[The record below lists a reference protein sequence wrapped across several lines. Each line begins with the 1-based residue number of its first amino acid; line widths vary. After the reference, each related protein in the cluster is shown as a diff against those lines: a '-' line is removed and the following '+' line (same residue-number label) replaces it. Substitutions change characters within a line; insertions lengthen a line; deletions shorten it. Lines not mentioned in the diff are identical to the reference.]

1 MLKNPNRPP
10 APSPESLGPEAAT
23 SSSYSLDS
31 DDRFKGKLNASDLD
45 AKALFDP
52 ARRKQLEEAQLAQDD
67 LEAYLNQRPDEYG
80 KDPNGN
86 LLPSEEDLYNQT
98 LNEARREREA
108 TSLTDLATAAGEAL
122 ARGDKTM
129 ADDLQDEILQRL
141 IDRAETYD
149 LSQEA
154 IDQRIRQLTKIM
166 DNAENVAK
174 EKATKAATQRTLSFP
189 ATPQAPESAPAT
201 QSEPTQTVP
210 TAPVKPVQGPEGAS
224 GSEGEGSGKKELMN
238 EAVGFMRD
246 AQAVISNPNID
257 PVSKAALMREARQLM
272 KSLNDALDSSATDP
286 LKAGGRP
293 APATSESGGGQGGPE
308 SAGEPSE
315 EEQRIKMLKDHRGRL
330 EARRRALQKE
340 YDDLKDKE
348 SEKGR
353 RLLHRI
359 GIVDGM
365 IDKLNKQLDIFGGGA
380 SGGPDNSDQSRQSG
394 AAGPEGSSGNDD
406 GESSGEDDG
415 GEGGESNN
423 ELHAGEYEM
432 LADWGETVNERA
444 LFEAHAR
451 RGTID
456 KKDKKDGENGA
467 KDEEAL
473 AYNKKNA
480 EAVRERWRDGAKRFV
495 DYYLNIFE
503 QSLDENMSQHD
514 RQVAIEQKRKELAR
528 EASMMTM
535 NATAELEETIAPK
548 RGSMRKPLNL
558 AAKAGLLGVV
568 LNKIPFVGHFV
579 SGVAG
584 GALGFFHDMHNV
596 KYRRLREAGQDKR
609 GVVTQARADAK
620 EDMVRLDQA
629 EQDQAL
635 EEADNVI
642 AERTQGIRRENIR
655 RRVGNVALGVASGIA
670 GGFLSNLFQGPAGA
684 EGPQGPTGVEGP
696 QGPAGPQGPVAPRGP
711 VGPPRAGV

>member
-1 MLKNPNRPP
+1 MPQNPNRLPTS
-10 APSPESLGPEAAT
+10 SPESLGPEAAT

-31 DDRFKGKLNASDLD
+31 DDRFKGRLNASDLD
-45 AKALFDP
+45 AEALFDP

-189 ATPQAPESAPAT
+189 ATPQAPESAPAA

-340 YDDLKDKE
+340 YDDLKDKK

-365 IDKLNKQLDIFGGGA
+365 IDKINKQLDIFGGGA
-380 SGGPDNSDQSRQSG
+380 SGGPDNSEQSRRSS
-394 AAGPEGSSGNDD
+394 AVKPEVSLND
-406 GESSGEDDG
+406 S
-415 GEGGESNN
+415 
-423 ELHAGEYEM
+423 
-432 LADWGETVNERA
+432 
-444 LFEAHAR
+444 
-451 RGTID
+451 
-456 KKDKKDGENGA
+456 
-467 KDEEAL
+467 
-473 AYNKKNA
+473 
-480 EAVRERWRDGAKRFV
+480 
-495 DYYLNIFE
+495 
-503 QSLDENMSQHD
+503 
-514 RQVAIEQKRKELAR
+514 AR
-528 EASMMTM
+528 ENRLT
-535 NATAELEETIAPK
+535 TVAE
-548 RGSMRKPLNL
+548 
-558 AAKAGLLGVV
+558 
-568 LNKIPFVGHFV
+568 
-579 SGVAG
+579 
-584 GALGFFHDMHNV
+584 V
-596 KYRRLREAGQDKR
+596 KKLREAYEQEYEKHKEFLNSYEE
-609 GVVTQARADAK
+609 DASK
-620 EDMVRLDQA
+620 YDLISWFSKVRDVIT
-629 EQDQAL
+629 AL
-635 EEADNVI
+635 EEAEEKLDKPSLSEQVRKFHLSKEKKLLDEFAWWQNNKPPRLTVDRDGE
-642 AERTQGIRRENIR
+642 AAKLDPGREGDDPKQKQQGSDLELKNGSEKKGAASIRKIFGWGAIR
-655 RRVGNVALGVASGIA
+655 YGINEPYNNE
-670 GGFLSNLFQGPAGA
+670 LSNK
-684 EGPQGPTGVEGP
+684 
-696 QGPAGPQGPVAPRGP
+696 
-711 VGPPRAGV
+711 

>member
-1 MLKNPNRPP
+1 MPQNPNRLPTS
-10 APSPESLGPEAAT
+10 SPESLGPEAAT
-23 SSSYSLDS
+23 SSLYTLDVDS
-31 DDRFKGKLNASDLD
+31 DPRFMGKLDAYNLD

-86 LLPSEEDLYNQT
+86 LLPPEEDLYDRT

-141 IDRAETYD
+141 IERAETYD

-174 EKATKAATQRTLSFP
+174 EKATKAASRRTLSFP
-189 ATPQAPESAPAT
+189 ATPQAPESAPAA

-210 TAPVKPVQGPEGAS
+210 TAPVRPVRGPEGAS

-246 AQAVISNPNID
+246 AQAAISNPNID
-257 PVSKAALMREARQLM
+257 PVSKAALMREVRQLM
-272 KSLNDALDSSATDP
+272 KGLNDALDSSATDP
-286 LKAGGRP
+286 LKAGERP

-340 YDDLKDKE
+340 YDDLKDKK

-365 IDKLNKQLDIFGGGA
+365 IDKINKQLDIFGGGA
-380 SGGPDNSDQSRQSG
+380 SGGPDNSEQSRRSS
-394 AAGPEGSSGNDD
+394 AVKPEVSLND
-406 GESSGEDDG
+406 S
-415 GEGGESNN
+415 
-423 ELHAGEYEM
+423 
-432 LADWGETVNERA
+432 
-444 LFEAHAR
+444 
-451 RGTID
+451 
-456 KKDKKDGENGA
+456 
-467 KDEEAL
+467 
-473 AYNKKNA
+473 
-480 EAVRERWRDGAKRFV
+480 
-495 DYYLNIFE
+495 
-503 QSLDENMSQHD
+503 
-514 RQVAIEQKRKELAR
+514 AR
-528 EASMMTM
+528 ENRLT
-535 NATAELEETIAPK
+535 TVAE
-548 RGSMRKPLNL
+548 
-558 AAKAGLLGVV
+558 
-568 LNKIPFVGHFV
+568 
-579 SGVAG
+579 
-584 GALGFFHDMHNV
+584 V
-596 KYRRLREAGQDKR
+596 KKLREAYEQEYEKHKEFLNSYEE
-609 GVVTQARADAK
+609 DASK
-620 EDMVRLDQA
+620 YDLISWFSKVRDIIT
-629 EQDQAL
+629 AL
-635 EEADNVI
+635 EEAEEKLDKPSLSEQVRKFHLSKEKKLLDEFAWWQNNKPPRLTVDRDGE
-642 AERTQGIRRENIR
+642 AAKLDPGREGDDPKQKQQGSDLELKN
-655 RRVGNVALGVASGIA
+655 GSEKKGVASIRKIFGWGAIRYGINEPYNNE
-670 GGFLSNLFQGPAGA
+670 LSNK
-684 EGPQGPTGVEGP
+684 
-696 QGPAGPQGPVAPRGP
+696 
-711 VGPPRAGV
+711 

>member
-1 MLKNPNRPP
+1 M
-10 APSPESLGPEAAT
+10 
-23 SSSYSLDS
+23 
-31 DDRFKGKLNASDLD
+31 GKLDAYNLD

-86 LLPSEEDLYNQT
+86 LLPPEEDLYDRT

-141 IDRAETYD
+141 IERAETYD

-174 EKATKAATQRTLSFP
+174 EKATKAASRRTLSFP
-189 ATPQAPESAPAT
+189 ATPQAPESAPAA

-210 TAPVKPVQGPEGAS
+210 TAPVRPVRGPEGAS

-257 PVSKAALMREARQLM
+257 PVSKAALMREVRQLM
-272 KSLNDALDSSATDP
+272 KGLNDALDSSATDP
-286 LKAGGRP
+286 LKAGERP

-340 YDDLKDKE
+340 YDDLKDKK

-365 IDKLNKQLDIFGGGA
+365 IDKINKQLDIFGGGA
-380 SGGPDNSDQSRQSG
+380 SGGPDNSEQSRRSS
-394 AAGPEGSSGNDD
+394 AVKPEVSLND
-406 GESSGEDDG
+406 S
-415 GEGGESNN
+415 
-423 ELHAGEYEM
+423 
-432 LADWGETVNERA
+432 
-444 LFEAHAR
+444 
-451 RGTID
+451 
-456 KKDKKDGENGA
+456 
-467 KDEEAL
+467 
-473 AYNKKNA
+473 
-480 EAVRERWRDGAKRFV
+480 
-495 DYYLNIFE
+495 
-503 QSLDENMSQHD
+503 
-514 RQVAIEQKRKELAR
+514 AR
-528 EASMMTM
+528 ENRLT
-535 NATAELEETIAPK
+535 TVAE
-548 RGSMRKPLNL
+548 
-558 AAKAGLLGVV
+558 
-568 LNKIPFVGHFV
+568 
-579 SGVAG
+579 
-584 GALGFFHDMHNV
+584 V
-596 KYRRLREAGQDKR
+596 KKLREAYEQEYEKHKEFLNSYEE
-609 GVVTQARADAK
+609 DASK
-620 EDMVRLDQA
+620 YDLISWFSKVRDIIT
-629 EQDQAL
+629 AL
-635 EEADNVI
+635 EEAEEKLDKPSLSEQVRKFHLSKEKKLLDEFAWWQNNKPPRLTVDRDGE
-642 AERTQGIRRENIR
+642 AAKLDPGREGDDPKQKQQGSDLELKN
-655 RRVGNVALGVASGIA
+655 GSEKKGVASIRKIFGWGAIRYGINEPYNNE
-670 GGFLSNLFQGPAGA
+670 LSNK
-684 EGPQGPTGVEGP
+684 
-696 QGPAGPQGPVAPRGP
+696 
-711 VGPPRAGV
+711 

>member
-1 MLKNPNRPP
+1 MLKNLNCLPTS
-10 APSPESLGPEAAT
+10 SPESLGPEAAV
-23 SSSYSLDS
+23 SSSYSLGL
-31 DDRFKGKLNASDLD
+31 DDRFKGRLNASDLD
-45 AKALFDP
+45 AEALFDP

-86 LLPSEEDLYNQT
+86 
-98 LNEARREREA
+98 EARREREA
-108 TSLTDLATAAGEAL
+108 TILTDLATAAGEAL

-141 IDRAETYD
+141 IERAETYD

-189 ATPQAPESAPAT
+189 ATPQAPESAPAA

-210 TAPVKPVQGPEGAS
+210 TAPVKPVRGPEGAS

-257 PVSKAALMREARQLM
+257 PVSKAALMREVRQLM
-272 KSLNDALDSSATDP
+272 KGLNDALDSSATDP

-340 YDDLKDKE
+340 YDDLKDKK

-365 IDKLNKQLDIFGGGA
+365 IDKINKQLDIFGGGA
-380 SGGPDNSDQSRQSG
+380 SGGPDNSEQSRRSS
-394 AAGPEGSSGNDD
+394 AVKPEVSLND
-406 GESSGEDDG
+406 S
-415 GEGGESNN
+415 
-423 ELHAGEYEM
+423 
-432 LADWGETVNERA
+432 
-444 LFEAHAR
+444 
-451 RGTID
+451 
-456 KKDKKDGENGA
+456 
-467 KDEEAL
+467 
-473 AYNKKNA
+473 
-480 EAVRERWRDGAKRFV
+480 
-495 DYYLNIFE
+495 
-503 QSLDENMSQHD
+503 
-514 RQVAIEQKRKELAR
+514 AR
-528 EASMMTM
+528 ENRLT
-535 NATAELEETIAPK
+535 TVAE
-548 RGSMRKPLNL
+548 
-558 AAKAGLLGVV
+558 
-568 LNKIPFVGHFV
+568 
-579 SGVAG
+579 
-584 GALGFFHDMHNV
+584 V
-596 KYRRLREAGQDKR
+596 KKLREAYEQEYEKHKEFLNSYEE
-609 GVVTQARADAK
+609 DASK
-620 EDMVRLDQA
+620 YDLISWFSKVRDVIT
-629 EQDQAL
+629 AL
-635 EEADNVI
+635 EEAEEKLDKPSLSEQVRKFHLSKEKKLLDEFAWWQNNKPPRLTVDRDGE
-642 AERTQGIRRENIR
+642 AAKLDPGREGDDPKQKQQGSDLELKNGSEKKGAASIRKIFGWGAIR
-655 RRVGNVALGVASGIA
+655 YGINEPYNNE
-670 GGFLSNLFQGPAGA
+670 LSNK
-684 EGPQGPTGVEGP
+684 
-696 QGPAGPQGPVAPRGP
+696 
-711 VGPPRAGV
+711 

>member
-1 MLKNPNRPP
+1 MPQNPNRLPTS
-10 APSPESLGPEAAT
+10 SPESLGPEAAT
-23 SSSYSLDS
+23 SSSYTLDLDS
-31 DDRFKGKLNASDLD
+31 DPRFKGKLDAHNLD

-86 LLPSEEDLYNQT
+86 LLPPEEDLYDRT

-108 TSLTDLATAAGEAL
+108 TSLTDLATAAGGAL

-141 IDRAETYD
+141 IERAETYD

-174 EKATKAATQRTLSFP
+174 EKATKAASRRTLSFP
-189 ATPQAPESAPAT
+189 ATPQAPESAPAA

-210 TAPVKPVQGPEGAS
+210 TAPVRPVRGPEGAS

-257 PVSKAALMREARQLM
+257 PVSKAALMREVRQLM
-272 KSLNDALDSSATDP
+272 KGLNDALDSSATDP

-340 YDDLKDKE
+340 YDDLKDKK

-365 IDKLNKQLDIFGGGA
+365 IDKINEQLDIFGGGA
-380 SGGPDNSDQSRQSG
+380 SGGPDNSEQSRRSS
-394 AAGPEGSSGNDD
+394 AVKPEVSLND
-406 GESSGEDDG
+406 S
-415 GEGGESNN
+415 
-423 ELHAGEYEM
+423 
-432 LADWGETVNERA
+432 
-444 LFEAHAR
+444 
-451 RGTID
+451 
-456 KKDKKDGENGA
+456 
-467 KDEEAL
+467 
-473 AYNKKNA
+473 
-480 EAVRERWRDGAKRFV
+480 
-495 DYYLNIFE
+495 
-503 QSLDENMSQHD
+503 
-514 RQVAIEQKRKELAR
+514 AR
-528 EASMMTM
+528 ENRLT
-535 NATAELEETIAPK
+535 TVAE
-548 RGSMRKPLNL
+548 
-558 AAKAGLLGVV
+558 
-568 LNKIPFVGHFV
+568 
-579 SGVAG
+579 
-584 GALGFFHDMHNV
+584 V
-596 KYRRLREAGQDKR
+596 KKLREAYEQEYEKHKEFLNSYEE
-609 GVVTQARADAK
+609 DASK
-620 EDMVRLDQA
+620 YDLISWFSKVRDVIT
-629 EQDQAL
+629 AL
-635 EEADNVI
+635 EEAEEKLDKPSLSEQVRKFHLSKEKKLLDEFAWWQNNKPPRLTVDRDGE
-642 AERTQGIRRENIR
+642 AAKLDPGREGDDPKQKQQGSDLELKNGSEKKRAASIRKIFGWGAIR
-655 RRVGNVALGVASGIA
+655 YGINEPYNNE
-670 GGFLSNLFQGPAGA
+670 LSNK
-684 EGPQGPTGVEGP
+684 
-696 QGPAGPQGPVAPRGP
+696 
-711 VGPPRAGV
+711 

>member
-1 MLKNPNRPP
+1 MPQNPNRLPTS
-10 APSPESLGPEAAT
+10 SPESLGPEAVT
-23 SSSYSLDS
+23 SSPYSLDS
-31 DDRFKGKLNASDLD
+31 DPRFTGKLDANDLD
-45 AKALFDP
+45 TKALFNADL
-52 ARRKQLEEAQLAQDD
+52 RKQEEAKRLAQMKEAQLAQLAQDD

-86 LLPSEEDLYNQT
+86 VLPPEEDLYDQT

-141 IDRAETYD
+141 ILIDRAETYD

-166 DNAENVAK
+166 DNAEKVAK

-210 TAPVKPVQGPEGAS
+210 TAPVKPVRGPEGAS

-257 PVSKAALMREARQLM
+257 PVSKAALMREVRQLM
-272 KSLNDALDSSATDP
+272 KGLNDALDSSATDP

-340 YDDLKDKE
+340 YNDLKDKK

-365 IDKLNKQLDIFGGGA
+365 IDRINKQLDIFGGGA
-380 SGGPDNSDQSRQSG
+380 SDGPDNSEQSRRSSV
-394 AAGPEGSSGNDD
+394 AGPEGFSGDD
-406 GESSGEDDG
+406 TR
-415 GEGGESNN
+415 EGR
-423 ELHAGEYEM
+423 LT
-432 LADWGETVNERA
+432 TVAEV
-444 LFEAHAR
+444 
-451 RGTID
+451 
-456 KKDKKDGENGA
+456 KK
-467 KDEEAL
+467 
-473 AYNKKNA
+473 
-480 EAVRERWRDGAKRFV
+480 
-495 DYYLNIFE
+495 
-503 QSLDENMSQHD
+503 
-514 RQVAIEQKRKELAR
+514 
-528 EASMMTM
+528 
-535 NATAELEETIAPK
+535 
-548 RGSMRKPLNL
+548 
-558 AAKAGLLGVV
+558 
-568 LNKIPFVGHFV
+568 
-579 SGVAG
+579 
-584 GALGFFHDMHNV
+584 
-596 KYRRLREAGQDKR
+596 LREAYEQEYEKHKEFLNSYEE
-609 GVVTQARADAK
+609 DASK
-620 EDMVRLDQA
+620 YDLISWFSKVRDVIT
-629 EQDQAL
+629 AL
-635 EEADNVI
+635 EEAEEKLNKP
-642 AERTQGIRRENIR
+642 
-655 RRVGNVALGVASGIA
+655 S
-670 GGFLSNLFQGPAGA
+670 LSEQVRKFYLSKEKKLLDEFAWWQNNK
-684 EGPQGPTGVEGP
+684 
-696 QGPAGPQGPVAPRGP
+696 
-711 VGPPRAGV
+711 PPRLTVDRDGEAAKLDPGREGDDPKQKQQGSDLELKNGSEKKGAASIRKIFGWGAIRVLGINEPYNNELFNK

>member
-1 MLKNPNRPP
+1 MPQNPNRLPTS
-10 APSPESLGPEAAT
+10 SPESLGPEAVT
-23 SSSYSLDS
+23 SSSYTLDVDS
-31 DDRFKGKLNASDLD
+31 DPRFMGKLDAYNLD

-86 LLPSEEDLYNQT
+86 LLPPEEDLYDRT

-141 IDRAETYD
+141 IERAETYD

-174 EKATKAATQRTLSFP
+174 EKATKAASRRTLSFP
-189 ATPQAPESAPAT
+189 ATPQAPESAPAA

-210 TAPVKPVQGPEGAS
+210 TAPVRPVRGPEGAS

-246 AQAVISNPNID
+246 AQAAISNPNID
-257 PVSKAALMREARQLM
+257 PVSKAALMREVRQLM
-272 KSLNDALDSSATDP
+272 KGLNDALDSSATDP
-286 LKAGGRP
+286 LKAGERP

-340 YDDLKDKE
+340 YDDLKDKK

-365 IDKLNKQLDIFGGGA
+365 IDKINKQLDIFGGGA
-380 SGGPDNSDQSRQSG
+380 SGGPDNSEQSRRSS
-394 AAGPEGSSGNDD
+394 AVKPEVSLND
-406 GESSGEDDG
+406 S
-415 GEGGESNN
+415 
-423 ELHAGEYEM
+423 
-432 LADWGETVNERA
+432 
-444 LFEAHAR
+444 
-451 RGTID
+451 
-456 KKDKKDGENGA
+456 
-467 KDEEAL
+467 
-473 AYNKKNA
+473 
-480 EAVRERWRDGAKRFV
+480 
-495 DYYLNIFE
+495 
-503 QSLDENMSQHD
+503 
-514 RQVAIEQKRKELAR
+514 AR
-528 EASMMTM
+528 ENRLT
-535 NATAELEETIAPK
+535 TVAE
-548 RGSMRKPLNL
+548 
-558 AAKAGLLGVV
+558 
-568 LNKIPFVGHFV
+568 
-579 SGVAG
+579 
-584 GALGFFHDMHNV
+584 V
-596 KYRRLREAGQDKR
+596 KKLREAYEQEYEKHKEFLNSYEE
-609 GVVTQARADAK
+609 DASK
-620 EDMVRLDQA
+620 YDLISWFSKVRDIIT
-629 EQDQAL
+629 AL
-635 EEADNVI
+635 EEAEEKLDKPSLSEQVRKFHLSKEKKLLDEFAWWQNNKPPRLTVDRDGE
-642 AERTQGIRRENIR
+642 AAKLDPGREGDDPKQKQQGSDLELKN
-655 RRVGNVALGVASGIA
+655 GSEKKGVASIRKIFGWGAIRYGINEPYNNE
-670 GGFLSNLFQGPAGA
+670 LSNK
-684 EGPQGPTGVEGP
+684 
-696 QGPAGPQGPVAPRGP
+696 
-711 VGPPRAGV
+711 

>member
-1 MLKNPNRPP
+1 MPQNPNRLPTS
-10 APSPESLGPEAAT
+10 SPESLGPEAAT
-23 SSSYSLDS
+23 SSSYTLDLDS
-31 DDRFKGKLNASDLD
+31 DPRFMGKLDAYNLD

-86 LLPSEEDLYNQT
+86 LLPPEEDLYDRT

-141 IDRAETYD
+141 IERAETYD

-166 DNAENVAK
+166 DNAENIAK
-174 EKATKAATQRTLSFP
+174 EKATKAASRRTLSFP
-189 ATPQAPESAPAT
+189 ATPQAPESAPAA

-210 TAPVKPVQGPEGAS
+210 TAPVRPVRGPEGAS

-257 PVSKAALMREARQLM
+257 PVSKAALMREVRQLM
-272 KSLNDALDSSATDP
+272 KGLNDALDSSATDP

-340 YDDLKDKE
+340 YDDLKDKK

-365 IDKLNKQLDIFGGGA
+365 IDKINKQLDIFGGGA
-380 SGGPDNSDQSRQSG
+380 SGGPDNSEQSRRSS
-394 AAGPEGSSGNDD
+394 AVKPEVSLND
-406 GESSGEDDG
+406 S
-415 GEGGESNN
+415 
-423 ELHAGEYEM
+423 
-432 LADWGETVNERA
+432 
-444 LFEAHAR
+444 
-451 RGTID
+451 
-456 KKDKKDGENGA
+456 
-467 KDEEAL
+467 
-473 AYNKKNA
+473 
-480 EAVRERWRDGAKRFV
+480 
-495 DYYLNIFE
+495 
-503 QSLDENMSQHD
+503 
-514 RQVAIEQKRKELAR
+514 AR
-528 EASMMTM
+528 ENRLT
-535 NATAELEETIAPK
+535 TVAE
-548 RGSMRKPLNL
+548 
-558 AAKAGLLGVV
+558 
-568 LNKIPFVGHFV
+568 
-579 SGVAG
+579 
-584 GALGFFHDMHNV
+584 V
-596 KYRRLREAGQDKR
+596 KKLREAYEQEYEKHKEFLNSYEE
-609 GVVTQARADAK
+609 DASK
-620 EDMVRLDQA
+620 YDLISWFSKVRDVIT
-629 EQDQAL
+629 AL
-635 EEADNVI
+635 EEAEEKLDKPSLSEQVRKFHLSKEKKLLDEFAWWQNNKPPRLTVDRDGE
-642 AERTQGIRRENIR
+642 AAKLDPGREGDDPKQKQQGSDLELKNGSEKKGAASIRKIFGWGAIR
-655 RRVGNVALGVASGIA
+655 YGINEPYNNE
-670 GGFLSNLFQGPAGA
+670 LSNK
-684 EGPQGPTGVEGP
+684 
-696 QGPAGPQGPVAPRGP
+696 
-711 VGPPRAGV
+711 

>member
-1 MLKNPNRPP
+1 MPQNPNRLPTS
-10 APSPESLGPEAAT
+10 SPESLGPEAAT

-31 DDRFKGKLNASDLD
+31 DDRFKGRLNASDLD
-45 AKALFDP
+45 AEALFDP

-86 LLPSEEDLYNQT
+86 ILPSEEDLYNRT
-98 LNEARREREA
+98 LNEARHEREA

-141 IDRAETYD
+141 IERAETYD

-174 EKATKAATQRTLSFP
+174 EKATKASTQRTLSFP
-189 ATPQAPESAPAT
+189 ATPQASESAPAA

-210 TAPVKPVQGPEGAS
+210 TAPVKPVQGPEGVS

-257 PVSKAALMREARQLM
+257 PVSKAALMREVRQLM
-272 KSLNDALDSSATDP
+272 KGLNDALDSSATDP
-286 LKAGGRP
+286 LKAGERP

-340 YDDLKDKE
+340 YDDLKDKK

-365 IDKLNKQLDIFGGGA
+365 IDKINKQLDIFGGGA
-380 SGGPDNSDQSRQSG
+380 SGGPDNSEQSRRSSV
-394 AAGPEGSSGNDD
+394 AGPEGFSGDDTREGRLTTVAEVKKLREAYEQEYKKHEAFLKSYKEDTSKYELIWWFSGVRDVITALEETEDRLNNSSLSKQVREFYLASEKRLLGQFAWWQDHKPELLTVDKNS
-406 GESSGEDDG
+406 EVVEDP
-415 GEGGESNN
+415 EQESNN
-423 ELHAGEYEM
+423 P
-432 LADWGETVNERA
+432 
-444 LFEAHAR
+444 
-451 RGTID
+451 
-456 KKDKKDGENGA
+456 
-467 KDEEAL
+467 
-473 AYNKKNA
+473 
-480 EAVRERWRDGAKRFV
+480 
-495 DYYLNIFE
+495 
-503 QSLDENMSQHD
+503 
-514 RQVAIEQKRKELAR
+514 EQKKQGSDLELKNGSEKKGAASIRK
-528 EASMMTM
+528 
-535 NATAELEETIAPK
+535 IF
-548 RGSMRKPLNL
+548 GW
-558 AAKAGLLGVV
+558 
-568 LNKIPFVGHFV
+568 
-579 SGVAG
+579 
-584 GALGFFHDMHNV
+584 GAIR
-596 KYRRLREAGQDKR
+596 Y
-609 GVVTQARADAK
+609 
-620 EDMVRLDQA
+620 
-629 EQDQAL
+629 
-635 EEADNVI
+635 
-642 AERTQGIRRENIR
+642 GINEPYN
-655 RRVGNVALGVASGIA
+655 NE
-670 GGFLSNLFQGPAGA
+670 LSNK
-684 EGPQGPTGVEGP
+684 
-696 QGPAGPQGPVAPRGP
+696 
-711 VGPPRAGV
+711 

>member
-1 MLKNPNRPP
+1 MPQNPNRLPIS
-10 APSPESLGPEAAT
+10 SPESLGPEAAT
-23 SSSYSLDS
+23 PSSYTLDLDS
-31 DDRFKGKLNASDLD
+31 DPRFKGKLDAHDLD
-45 AKALFDP
+45 AETAFEPAL
-52 ARRKQLEEAQLAQDD
+52 RKQEEAKRLAQMEEAQLAQLTRDD
-67 LEAYLNQRPDEYG
+67 WEAYFNQRPDEYG

-86 LLPSEEDLYNQT
+86 LLPPEEDLYDQT
-98 LNEARREREA
+98 LNEARREHEA
-108 TSLTDLATAAGEAL
+108 TSLIDLATAAGEAL

-189 ATPQAPESAPAT
+189 AMPQAPESAPAA

-272 KSLNDALDSSATDP
+272 KSLNDVLDSSATDP

-308 SAGEPSE
+308 GSGGPSE

-365 IDKLNKQLDIFGGGA
+365 LDKLNKQLDIFGGGA
-380 SGGPDNSDQSRQSG
+380 SGGPDNSDQSRRSS
-394 AAGPEGSSGNDD
+394 AAGPEGSLGDD
-406 GESSGEDDG
+406 TR
-415 GEGGESNN
+415 EGR
-423 ELHAGEYEM
+423 LT
-432 LADWGETVNERA
+432 TVAEV
-444 LFEAHAR
+444 
-451 RGTID
+451 
-456 KKDKKDGENGA
+456 KK
-467 KDEEAL
+467 
-473 AYNKKNA
+473 
-480 EAVRERWRDGAKRFV
+480 
-495 DYYLNIFE
+495 
-503 QSLDENMSQHD
+503 
-514 RQVAIEQKRKELAR
+514 
-528 EASMMTM
+528 
-535 NATAELEETIAPK
+535 
-548 RGSMRKPLNL
+548 
-558 AAKAGLLGVV
+558 
-568 LNKIPFVGHFV
+568 
-579 SGVAG
+579 
-584 GALGFFHDMHNV
+584 
-596 KYRRLREAGQDKR
+596 LREAYEQEYEKHKEFLNSYEEDVSKYDLISWFSKVRDVITALKEVEEELDKPSLSKQVREFYLSKEKKLLDEFAWWQDNKPARLTVDRDSEAAKLDPEREGNNPEQKQQGSDLELKNGSEKR
-609 GVVTQARADAK
+609 
-620 EDMVRLDQA
+620 
-629 EQDQAL
+629 EQP
-635 EEADNVI
+635 I
-642 AERTQGIRRENIR
+642 
-655 RRVGNVALGVASGIA
+655 
-670 GGFLSNLFQGPAGA
+670 
-684 EGPQGPTGVEGP
+684 
-696 QGPAGPQGPVAPRGP
+696 
-711 VGPPRAGV
+711 

>member
-1 MLKNPNRPP
+1 MPQNPNRLPTS
-10 APSPESLGPEAAT
+10 SPESLGPEAAT

-31 DDRFKGKLNASDLD
+31 DDRFKGRLNASDLD
-45 AKALFDP
+45 AEALFDP

-86 LLPSEEDLYNQT
+86 LLPPEEDLYDRT

-141 IDRAETYD
+141 IERAETYD

-189 ATPQAPESAPAT
+189 ATPQAPESAPAA

-210 TAPVKPVQGPEGAS
+210 TAPVRPVRGPEGAS

-257 PVSKAALMREARQLM
+257 PVSKAALMREVRQLM
-272 KSLNDALDSSATDP
+272 KGLNDALDSSATDP
-286 LKAGGRP
+286 LKAGERP

-340 YDDLKDKE
+340 YDDLKDKK

-365 IDKLNKQLDIFGGGA
+365 IDKINKQLDIFGGGA
-380 SGGPDNSDQSRQSG
+380 SGGPDNSEQSRRSS
-394 AAGPEGSSGNDD
+394 AVKPEVSLND
-406 GESSGEDDG
+406 S
-415 GEGGESNN
+415 
-423 ELHAGEYEM
+423 
-432 LADWGETVNERA
+432 
-444 LFEAHAR
+444 
-451 RGTID
+451 
-456 KKDKKDGENGA
+456 
-467 KDEEAL
+467 
-473 AYNKKNA
+473 
-480 EAVRERWRDGAKRFV
+480 
-495 DYYLNIFE
+495 
-503 QSLDENMSQHD
+503 
-514 RQVAIEQKRKELAR
+514 AR
-528 EASMMTM
+528 ENRLT
-535 NATAELEETIAPK
+535 TVAE
-548 RGSMRKPLNL
+548 
-558 AAKAGLLGVV
+558 
-568 LNKIPFVGHFV
+568 
-579 SGVAG
+579 
-584 GALGFFHDMHNV
+584 V
-596 KYRRLREAGQDKR
+596 KKLREAYEQEYEKHKEFLNSYEE
-609 GVVTQARADAK
+609 DASK
-620 EDMVRLDQA
+620 YDLISWFSKVRDIIT
-629 EQDQAL
+629 AL
-635 EEADNVI
+635 EEAEEKLDKPSLSEQVRKFHLSKEKKLLDEFAWWQNNKPPRLTVDRDGE
-642 AERTQGIRRENIR
+642 AAKLDPGREGDDPKQKQQGSDLELKN
-655 RRVGNVALGVASGIA
+655 GSEKKGVASIRKIFGWGAIRYGINEPYNNE
-670 GGFLSNLFQGPAGA
+670 LSNK
-684 EGPQGPTGVEGP
+684 
-696 QGPAGPQGPVAPRGP
+696 
-711 VGPPRAGV
+711 

>member
-1 MLKNPNRPP
+1 MPQNPNRLPTS
-10 APSPESLGPEAAT
+10 SPESLGPEAAT

-45 AKALFDP
+45 AEALFDP
-52 ARRKQLEEAQLAQDD
+52 ARRKQLEEAQLAQND

-141 IDRAETYD
+141 IERAETYD

-257 PVSKAALMREARQLM
+257 PVSKAALMREVRQLM
-272 KSLNDALDSSATDP
+272 KGLNDALDSSATDP
-286 LKAGGRP
+286 SKTGGRP

-365 IDKLNKQLDIFGGGA
+365 IDKLNKQLDIFGGG
-380 SGGPDNSDQSRQSG
+380 
-394 AAGPEGSSGNDD
+394 
-406 GESSGEDDG
+406 
-415 GEGGESNN
+415 EGGESNN
-423 ELHAGEYEM
+423 ELHVGEYEM

-456 KKDKKDGENGA
+456 KKDGENGA
-467 KDEEAL
+467 KDEETL

-528 EASMMTM
+528 EASMMTV

>member
-1 MLKNPNRPP
+1 MPQNPNRLPTS
-10 APSPESLGPEAAT
+10 SPESLGPEAVT
-23 SSSYSLDS
+23 SSPYSLDS
-31 DDRFKGKLNASDLD
+31 DPRFTGKLDANDLD
-45 AKALFDP
+45 TKALFNADL
-52 ARRKQLEEAQLAQDD
+52 RKQEEAKRLAQMKEAQLAQLAQDD

-86 LLPSEEDLYNQT
+86 VLPPEEDLYDQT

-141 IDRAETYD
+141 ILIDRAETYD

-166 DNAENVAK
+166 DNAEKVAK

-210 TAPVKPVQGPEGAS
+210 TAPVKPVRGPEGAS

-257 PVSKAALMREARQLM
+257 PVSKAALMREVRQLM
-272 KSLNDALDSSATDP
+272 KGLNDALDSSATDP

-340 YDDLKDKE
+340 YDDLKDKK

-365 IDKLNKQLDIFGGGA
+365 IDRINKQLDIFGGGA
-380 SGGPDNSDQSRQSG
+380 SDGPDNSEQSRRSSV
-394 AAGPEGSSGNDD
+394 AGPEGFSGDD
-406 GESSGEDDG
+406 TR
-415 GEGGESNN
+415 EGR
-423 ELHAGEYEM
+423 LT
-432 LADWGETVNERA
+432 TVAEV
-444 LFEAHAR
+444 
-451 RGTID
+451 
-456 KKDKKDGENGA
+456 KK
-467 KDEEAL
+467 
-473 AYNKKNA
+473 
-480 EAVRERWRDGAKRFV
+480 
-495 DYYLNIFE
+495 
-503 QSLDENMSQHD
+503 
-514 RQVAIEQKRKELAR
+514 
-528 EASMMTM
+528 
-535 NATAELEETIAPK
+535 
-548 RGSMRKPLNL
+548 
-558 AAKAGLLGVV
+558 
-568 LNKIPFVGHFV
+568 
-579 SGVAG
+579 
-584 GALGFFHDMHNV
+584 
-596 KYRRLREAGQDKR
+596 LREAYEQEYEKHKEFLNSYEE
-609 GVVTQARADAK
+609 DASK
-620 EDMVRLDQA
+620 YDLISWFSKVRDVIT
-629 EQDQAL
+629 AL
-635 EEADNVI
+635 EEAEEKLNKP
-642 AERTQGIRRENIR
+642 
-655 RRVGNVALGVASGIA
+655 S
-670 GGFLSNLFQGPAGA
+670 LSEQVRKFYLSKEKKLLDEFAWWQNNK
-684 EGPQGPTGVEGP
+684 
-696 QGPAGPQGPVAPRGP
+696 
-711 VGPPRAGV
+711 PPRLTVDRDGEAAKLDPGREGDDPKQKQQGSDLELKNGSEKKGAASTRKIFGWGAIRVLGINEPYNNELFNK

>member
-1 MLKNPNRPP
+1 MPQNPNRLPTS
-10 APSPESLGPEAAT
+10 SPESLGPEAAT
-23 SSSYSLDS
+23 SSSYTLDVDS
-31 DDRFKGKLNASDLD
+31 DPRFMGKLDAYNLD

-86 LLPSEEDLYNQT
+86 LLPPEEDLYDRT

-141 IDRAETYD
+141 IERAETYD

-174 EKATKAATQRTLSFP
+174 EKATKAASRRTLSFP
-189 ATPQAPESAPAT
+189 ATPQAPESTPAA

-210 TAPVKPVQGPEGAS
+210 TAPVRPVRGPEGAS

-257 PVSKAALMREARQLM
+257 PVSKAALMREVRQLM
-272 KSLNDALDSSATDP
+272 KGLNDALDSSATDP

-293 APATSESGGGQGGPE
+293 APATSESGDGQGGPE

-340 YDDLKDKE
+340 YDDLKDKK

-365 IDKLNKQLDIFGGGA
+365 IDKINKQLDIFGGGA
-380 SGGPDNSDQSRQSG
+380 SGGPDNSEQSRRSS
-394 AAGPEGSSGNDD
+394 AVKPEVSLND
-406 GESSGEDDG
+406 S
-415 GEGGESNN
+415 
-423 ELHAGEYEM
+423 
-432 LADWGETVNERA
+432 
-444 LFEAHAR
+444 
-451 RGTID
+451 
-456 KKDKKDGENGA
+456 
-467 KDEEAL
+467 
-473 AYNKKNA
+473 
-480 EAVRERWRDGAKRFV
+480 
-495 DYYLNIFE
+495 
-503 QSLDENMSQHD
+503 
-514 RQVAIEQKRKELAR
+514 AR
-528 EASMMTM
+528 ENRLT
-535 NATAELEETIAPK
+535 TVAE
-548 RGSMRKPLNL
+548 
-558 AAKAGLLGVV
+558 
-568 LNKIPFVGHFV
+568 
-579 SGVAG
+579 
-584 GALGFFHDMHNV
+584 V
-596 KYRRLREAGQDKR
+596 KKLREAYEQEYEKHKEFLNSYEE
-609 GVVTQARADAK
+609 DASK
-620 EDMVRLDQA
+620 YDLISWFSKVRDIIT
-629 EQDQAL
+629 AL
-635 EEADNVI
+635 EEAEEKLDKPSLSEQVRKFHLSKEKKLLDEFAWWQNNKPPRLTVDRDGE
-642 AERTQGIRRENIR
+642 AAKLDPGREGDDPKQKQQGSDLELKN
-655 RRVGNVALGVASGIA
+655 GSEKKGVASIRKIFGWGAIRYGINEPYNNE
-670 GGFLSNLFQGPAGA
+670 LSNK
-684 EGPQGPTGVEGP
+684 
-696 QGPAGPQGPVAPRGP
+696 
-711 VGPPRAGV
+711 

>member
-1 MLKNPNRPP
+1 MPQNPNRLPTS
-10 APSPESLGPEAAT
+10 SPESLGPEAAT
-23 SSSYSLDS
+23 SSSYTLDVDS
-31 DDRFKGKLNASDLD
+31 DPRFMGKLDAYNLD

-86 LLPSEEDLYNQT
+86 LLPPEEDLYDRT

-141 IDRAETYD
+141 IERAETYD

-174 EKATKAATQRTLSFP
+174 EKATKAASRRTLSFP
-189 ATPQAPESAPAT
+189 ATPQAPESTPAA

-210 TAPVKPVQGPEGAS
+210 TAPVRPVRGPEGAS

-257 PVSKAALMREARQLM
+257 PVSKAALMREVRQLM
-272 KSLNDALDSSATDP
+272 KGLNDALDSSATDP

-340 YDDLKDKE
+340 YDDLKDKK

-365 IDKLNKQLDIFGGGA
+365 IDKINKQLDIFGGGA
-380 SGGPDNSDQSRQSG
+380 SGGPDNSEQSRRSS
-394 AAGPEGSSGNDD
+394 AVKPEVSLND
-406 GESSGEDDG
+406 S
-415 GEGGESNN
+415 
-423 ELHAGEYEM
+423 
-432 LADWGETVNERA
+432 
-444 LFEAHAR
+444 
-451 RGTID
+451 
-456 KKDKKDGENGA
+456 
-467 KDEEAL
+467 
-473 AYNKKNA
+473 
-480 EAVRERWRDGAKRFV
+480 
-495 DYYLNIFE
+495 
-503 QSLDENMSQHD
+503 
-514 RQVAIEQKRKELAR
+514 AR
-528 EASMMTM
+528 ENRLT
-535 NATAELEETIAPK
+535 TVAE
-548 RGSMRKPLNL
+548 
-558 AAKAGLLGVV
+558 
-568 LNKIPFVGHFV
+568 
-579 SGVAG
+579 
-584 GALGFFHDMHNV
+584 V
-596 KYRRLREAGQDKR
+596 KKLREAYEQEYEKHKEFLNSYEE
-609 GVVTQARADAK
+609 DASK
-620 EDMVRLDQA
+620 YDLISWFSKVRDIIT
-629 EQDQAL
+629 AL
-635 EEADNVI
+635 EEAEEKLDKPSLSEQVRKFHLSKEKKLLDEFAWWQNNKPPRLTVDRDGE
-642 AERTQGIRRENIR
+642 AAKLDPGREGDDPKQKQQGSDLELKN
-655 RRVGNVALGVASGIA
+655 GSEKKGVASIRKIFGWGAIRYGINEPYNNE
-670 GGFLSNLFQGPAGA
+670 LSNK
-684 EGPQGPTGVEGP
+684 
-696 QGPAGPQGPVAPRGP
+696 
-711 VGPPRAGV
+711 

>member
-1 MLKNPNRPP
+1 MLKNLNCLPTS
-10 APSPESLGPEAAT
+10 SPESLGPEAAV
-23 SSSYSLDS
+23 SSSYSLGL
-31 DDRFKGKLNASDLD
+31 DDRFKGRLNASDLD
-45 AKALFDP
+45 AEALFDP

-141 IDRAETYD
+141 IERAETYD

-189 ATPQAPESAPAT
+189 ATPQAPESAPAA

-210 TAPVKPVQGPEGAS
+210 TAPVKPVRGPEGAS

-257 PVSKAALMREARQLM
+257 PVSKAALMREVRQLM
-272 KSLNDALDSSATDP
+272 KGLNDALDSSATDP

-340 YDDLKDKE
+340 YDDLKDKK

-365 IDKLNKQLDIFGGGA
+365 IDKINKQLDIFGGGA
-380 SGGPDNSDQSRQSG
+380 SGGPDNSEQSRRSS
-394 AAGPEGSSGNDD
+394 AVKPEVSLND
-406 GESSGEDDG
+406 S
-415 GEGGESNN
+415 
-423 ELHAGEYEM
+423 
-432 LADWGETVNERA
+432 
-444 LFEAHAR
+444 
-451 RGTID
+451 
-456 KKDKKDGENGA
+456 
-467 KDEEAL
+467 
-473 AYNKKNA
+473 
-480 EAVRERWRDGAKRFV
+480 
-495 DYYLNIFE
+495 
-503 QSLDENMSQHD
+503 
-514 RQVAIEQKRKELAR
+514 AR
-528 EASMMTM
+528 ENRLT
-535 NATAELEETIAPK
+535 TVAE
-548 RGSMRKPLNL
+548 
-558 AAKAGLLGVV
+558 
-568 LNKIPFVGHFV
+568 
-579 SGVAG
+579 
-584 GALGFFHDMHNV
+584 V
-596 KYRRLREAGQDKR
+596 KKLREAYEQEYEKHKEFLNSYEE
-609 GVVTQARADAK
+609 DASK
-620 EDMVRLDQA
+620 YDLISWFSKVRDVIT
-629 EQDQAL
+629 AL
-635 EEADNVI
+635 EEAEEKLDKP
-642 AERTQGIRRENIR
+642 
-655 RRVGNVALGVASGIA
+655 S
-670 GGFLSNLFQGPAGA
+670 LSEQVRKFHLSKEKKLLDEFAWWQNNK
-684 EGPQGPTGVEGP
+684 
-696 QGPAGPQGPVAPRGP
+696 
-711 VGPPRAGV
+711 PPRLTVDRDGEAAKLDPGREGDDPKQKQQGSDLELKNGSEKKGAASIRKIFGWGPSGTALMSRIITSYLTNKTNAGKR

>member
-1 MLKNPNRPP
+1 MPQNPNRLPTS
-10 APSPESLGPEAAT
+10 SPESLGPEAAT

-31 DDRFKGKLNASDLD
+31 DDRFTGKLDANALD
-45 AKALFDP
+45 TKALFNADL
-52 ARRKQLEEAQLAQDD
+52 RKQEEAKRLAQMEEAQLAQLAQDD

-129 ADDLQDEILQRL
+129 ADDLQDEILQG
-141 IDRAETYD
+141 IADRAETHNWDQSTIDRRLSD
-149 LSQEA
+149 LTRVMNDTEA
-154 IDQRIRQLTKIM
+154 ARL
-166 DNAENVAK
+166 K
-174 EKATKAATQRTLSFP
+174 EQQTTTPAAP
-189 ATPQAPESAPAT
+189 PHAPESAPT
-201 QSEPTQTVP
+201 
-210 TAPVKPVQGPEGAS
+210 
-224 GSEGEGSGKKELMN
+224 
-238 EAVGFMRD
+238 
-246 AQAVISNPNID
+246 
-257 PVSKAALMREARQLM
+257 
-272 KSLNDALDSSATDP
+272 
-286 LKAGGRP
+286 
-293 APATSESGGGQGGPE
+293 APATSESGGQSRPE
-308 SAGEPSE
+308 GLGELSG
-315 EEQRIKMLKDHRGRL
+315 EEQRTEMLKNHRDRL

-348 SEKGR
+348 SEEGR
-353 RLLHRI
+353 QLLHRI

-365 IDKLNKQLDIFGGGA
+365 IDKLNKQIDIFGGGA
-380 SGGPDNSDQSRQSG
+380 PGGPDDSDQSRRSG

-406 GESSGEDDG
+406 GESSG
-415 GEGGESNN
+415 GENGESNN
-423 ELHAGEYEM
+423 ELHVGEREM
-432 LADWGETVNERA
+432 LADWEGAVNERA

-456 KKDKKDGENGA
+456 KKDDENGA
-467 KDEEAL
+467 EYEETPV
-473 AYNKKNA
+473 YNKKNA

-514 RQVAIEQKRKELAR
+514 RQAVLEQKRKELAR

-558 AAKAGLLGVV
+558 AAKAGILGVV

-696 QGPAGPQGPVAPRGP
+696 QGPAGPQGPVTPRGP

>member
-1 MLKNPNRPP
+1 MPQNPNRLPTS
-10 APSPESLGPEAAT
+10 SPESLGPEAAT
-23 SSSYSLDS
+23 SSSYTLDVDS
-31 DDRFKGKLNASDLD
+31 DPRFMGKLDAYNLD

-86 LLPSEEDLYNQT
+86 LLPPEEDLYDRT

-141 IDRAETYD
+141 IERAETYD

-174 EKATKAATQRTLSFP
+174 EKATKAASRRTLSFP
-189 ATPQAPESAPAT
+189 ATPQAPESAPAA
-201 QSEPTQTVP
+201 QFEPTQTVP
-210 TAPVKPVQGPEGAS
+210 TAPVRPVRGPEGAS

-257 PVSKAALMREARQLM
+257 PVSKAALMREVRQLM
-272 KSLNDALDSSATDP
+272 KGLNDALDSSATDP
-286 LKAGGRP
+286 LKAGERP

-340 YDDLKDKE
+340 YDNLKDKK

-365 IDKLNKQLDIFGGGA
+365 IDKINKQLDIFGGGA
-380 SGGPDNSDQSRQSG
+380 SGGPDNSEQSRRSS
-394 AAGPEGSSGNDD
+394 AVKPEVSLND
-406 GESSGEDDG
+406 S
-415 GEGGESNN
+415 
-423 ELHAGEYEM
+423 
-432 LADWGETVNERA
+432 
-444 LFEAHAR
+444 
-451 RGTID
+451 
-456 KKDKKDGENGA
+456 
-467 KDEEAL
+467 
-473 AYNKKNA
+473 
-480 EAVRERWRDGAKRFV
+480 
-495 DYYLNIFE
+495 
-503 QSLDENMSQHD
+503 
-514 RQVAIEQKRKELAR
+514 AR
-528 EASMMTM
+528 ENRLT
-535 NATAELEETIAPK
+535 TVAE
-548 RGSMRKPLNL
+548 
-558 AAKAGLLGVV
+558 
-568 LNKIPFVGHFV
+568 
-579 SGVAG
+579 
-584 GALGFFHDMHNV
+584 V
-596 KYRRLREAGQDKR
+596 KKLREAYEQEYEKHKEFLNSYEE
-609 GVVTQARADAK
+609 DASK
-620 EDMVRLDQA
+620 YDLISWFSKVRDIIT
-629 EQDQAL
+629 AL
-635 EEADNVI
+635 EEAEEKLDKPSLSEQVRKFHLSKEKKLLDEFAWWQNNKPPRLTVDRDGE
-642 AERTQGIRRENIR
+642 AAKLDPGREGDDPKQKQQGSDLELKN
-655 RRVGNVALGVASGIA
+655 GSEKKGVASIRKIFGWGAIRYGINEPYNNE
-670 GGFLSNLFQGPAGA
+670 LSNK
-684 EGPQGPTGVEGP
+684 
-696 QGPAGPQGPVAPRGP
+696 
-711 VGPPRAGV
+711 

>member
-1 MLKNPNRPP
+1 MRHPPPLINIKNDIN
-10 APSPESLGPEAAT
+10 
-23 SSSYSLDS
+23 
-31 DDRFKGKLNASDLD
+31 
-45 AKALFDP
+45 
-52 ARRKQLEEAQLAQDD
+52 
-67 LEAYLNQRPDEYG
+67 
-80 KDPNGN
+80 
-86 LLPSEEDLYNQT
+86 
-98 LNEARREREA
+98 
-108 TSLTDLATAAGEAL
+108 
-122 ARGDKTM
+122 
-129 ADDLQDEILQRL
+129 
-141 IDRAETYD
+141 
-149 LSQEA
+149 
-154 IDQRIRQLTKIM
+154 
-166 DNAENVAK
+166 
-174 EKATKAATQRTLSFP
+174 
-189 ATPQAPESAPAT
+189 
-201 QSEPTQTVP
+201 
-210 TAPVKPVQGPEGAS
+210 
-224 GSEGEGSGKKELMN
+224 
-238 EAVGFMRD
+238 
-246 AQAVISNPNID
+246 
-257 PVSKAALMREARQLM
+257 
-272 KSLNDALDSSATDP
+272 SLNDALDSSATDP

-293 APATSESGGGQGGPE
+293 APATNESGGGQGGPE

-365 IDKLNKQLDIFGGGA
+365 IDKLNKQLDIFGGG
-380 SGGPDNSDQSRQSG
+380 
-394 AAGPEGSSGNDD
+394 
-406 GESSGEDDG
+406 
-415 GEGGESNN
+415 EGGESNN

-467 KDEEAL
+467 KDEETL

-528 EASMMTM
+528 EASMMTV

>member
-1 MLKNPNRPP
+1 MPQNPNRLPTS
-10 APSPESLGPEAAT
+10 SPESLGPEAAT
-23 SSSYSLDS
+23 SSSYTLDVDS
-31 DDRFKGKLNASDLD
+31 DPRFMGKLDAYNLD

-86 LLPSEEDLYNQT
+86 LLPPEEDLYDRT

-122 ARGDKTM
+122 ARADKTM

-141 IDRAETYD
+141 IERAETYD

-174 EKATKAATQRTLSFP
+174 EKATKAASRRTLSFP
-189 ATPQAPESAPAT
+189 ATPQAPESTPAA

-210 TAPVKPVQGPEGAS
+210 TAPVRPVRGPEGAS

-257 PVSKAALMREARQLM
+257 PVSKAALMREVRQLM
-272 KSLNDALDSSATDP
+272 KGLNDALDSSATDP

-340 YDDLKDKE
+340 YDDLKDKK

-365 IDKLNKQLDIFGGGA
+365 IDKINKQLDIFGGGA
-380 SGGPDNSDQSRQSG
+380 SGGPDNSEQSRRSS
-394 AAGPEGSSGNDD
+394 AVKPEVSLND
-406 GESSGEDDG
+406 S
-415 GEGGESNN
+415 
-423 ELHAGEYEM
+423 
-432 LADWGETVNERA
+432 
-444 LFEAHAR
+444 
-451 RGTID
+451 
-456 KKDKKDGENGA
+456 
-467 KDEEAL
+467 
-473 AYNKKNA
+473 
-480 EAVRERWRDGAKRFV
+480 
-495 DYYLNIFE
+495 
-503 QSLDENMSQHD
+503 
-514 RQVAIEQKRKELAR
+514 AR
-528 EASMMTM
+528 ENRLT
-535 NATAELEETIAPK
+535 TVAE
-548 RGSMRKPLNL
+548 
-558 AAKAGLLGVV
+558 
-568 LNKIPFVGHFV
+568 
-579 SGVAG
+579 
-584 GALGFFHDMHNV
+584 V
-596 KYRRLREAGQDKR
+596 KKLREAYEQEYEKHKEFLNSYEE
-609 GVVTQARADAK
+609 DASK
-620 EDMVRLDQA
+620 YDLISWFSKVRDIIT
-629 EQDQAL
+629 AL
-635 EEADNVI
+635 EEAEEKLDKPSLSEQVRKFHLSKEKKLLDEFAWWQNNKPPRLTVDRDGE
-642 AERTQGIRRENIR
+642 AAKLDPGREGDDPKQKQQGSDLELKN
-655 RRVGNVALGVASGIA
+655 GSEKKGVASIRKIFGWGAIRYGINEPYNNE
-670 GGFLSNLFQGPAGA
+670 LSNK
-684 EGPQGPTGVEGP
+684 
-696 QGPAGPQGPVAPRGP
+696 
-711 VGPPRAGV
+711 

>member
-1 MLKNPNRPP
+1 MPQNPNRLPTS
-10 APSPESLGPEAAT
+10 SPESLGPEAAT
-23 SSSYSLDS
+23 SSSYTLDVDS
-31 DDRFKGKLNASDLD
+31 DPRFMGKLDAYNLD

-86 LLPSEEDLYNQT
+86 LLPPEEDLYDRT

-141 IDRAETYD
+141 IERAETYD

-174 EKATKAATQRTLSFP
+174 EKATKAASRRTLSFP
-189 ATPQAPESAPAT
+189 ATPQAPESAPAA
-201 QSEPTQTVP
+201 QFEPTQTVP
-210 TAPVKPVQGPEGAS
+210 TAPVRPVRGPEGAS

-257 PVSKAALMREARQLM
+257 PVSKAALMREVRQLM
-272 KSLNDALDSSATDP
+272 KGLNDALDSSATDP
-286 LKAGGRP
+286 LKAGERP

-340 YDDLKDKE
+340 YDDLKDKK

-365 IDKLNKQLDIFGGGA
+365 IDKINKQLDIFGGGA
-380 SGGPDNSDQSRQSG
+380 SGGPDNSEQSRRSS
-394 AAGPEGSSGNDD
+394 AVKPEVSLND
-406 GESSGEDDG
+406 S
-415 GEGGESNN
+415 
-423 ELHAGEYEM
+423 
-432 LADWGETVNERA
+432 
-444 LFEAHAR
+444 
-451 RGTID
+451 
-456 KKDKKDGENGA
+456 
-467 KDEEAL
+467 
-473 AYNKKNA
+473 
-480 EAVRERWRDGAKRFV
+480 
-495 DYYLNIFE
+495 
-503 QSLDENMSQHD
+503 
-514 RQVAIEQKRKELAR
+514 AR
-528 EASMMTM
+528 ENRLT
-535 NATAELEETIAPK
+535 TVAE
-548 RGSMRKPLNL
+548 
-558 AAKAGLLGVV
+558 
-568 LNKIPFVGHFV
+568 
-579 SGVAG
+579 
-584 GALGFFHDMHNV
+584 V
-596 KYRRLREAGQDKR
+596 KKLREAYEQEYEKHKEFLNSYEE
-609 GVVTQARADAK
+609 DASK
-620 EDMVRLDQA
+620 YDLISWFSKVRDIIT
-629 EQDQAL
+629 AL
-635 EEADNVI
+635 EEAEEKLDKPSLSEQVRKFHLSKEKKLLDEFAWWQNNKPPRLTVDRDGE
-642 AERTQGIRRENIR
+642 AAKLDPGREGDDPKQKQQGSDLELKN
-655 RRVGNVALGVASGIA
+655 GSKKKGVASIRKIFGWGAIRYGINEPYNNE
-670 GGFLSNLFQGPAGA
+670 LSNK
-684 EGPQGPTGVEGP
+684 
-696 QGPAGPQGPVAPRGP
+696 
-711 VGPPRAGV
+711 

>member
-1 MLKNPNRPP
+1 MPQNPNRLPTS
-10 APSPESLGPEAAT
+10 SPESLGPEAAT

-45 AKALFDP
+45 AEALFDP

-86 LLPSEEDLYNQT
+86 LLPPEEDLYDQT

-189 ATPQAPESAPAT
+189 ATPQAPESAPAA
-201 QSEPTQTVP
+201 QSESTQTVP

-257 PVSKAALMREARQLM
+257 PVSKAALMREVRQLM
-272 KSLNDALDSSATDP
+272 KGLNDALDSSATDP
-286 LKAGGRP
+286 SKTGGRP

-365 IDKLNKQLDIFGGGA
+365 LDKLNKQLDIFGGGA
-380 SGGPDNSDQSRQSG
+380 SGGPDNSEQSRRSSAVKPEVSLNDSAREGRLTTAAEVKKLREAYEQEYKKHEAFLKSYKEDTSKYELIWWFSGVRDVIAGLEEAEEKLNKPSLSEQVRKFYLSKEKKLLGEFAWWQNNKPPRLTVDRDGEAAKLDPGREGDDPKQKQQGSDLELKNGSEKKG
-394 AAGPEGSSGNDD
+394 AASIRKIFGWGAIRVLGINEPY
-406 GESSGEDDG
+406 
-415 GEGGESNN
+415 NN
-423 ELHAGEYEM
+423 ELS
-432 LADWGETVNERA
+432 
-444 LFEAHAR
+444 
-451 RGTID
+451 
-456 KKDKKDGENGA
+456 
-467 KDEEAL
+467 
-473 AYNKKNA
+473 NK
-480 EAVRERWRDGAKRFV
+480 
-495 DYYLNIFE
+495 
-503 QSLDENMSQHD
+503 
-514 RQVAIEQKRKELAR
+514 
-528 EASMMTM
+528 
-535 NATAELEETIAPK
+535 
-548 RGSMRKPLNL
+548 
-558 AAKAGLLGVV
+558 
-568 LNKIPFVGHFV
+568 
-579 SGVAG
+579 
-584 GALGFFHDMHNV
+584 
-596 KYRRLREAGQDKR
+596 
-609 GVVTQARADAK
+609 
-620 EDMVRLDQA
+620 
-629 EQDQAL
+629 
-635 EEADNVI
+635 
-642 AERTQGIRRENIR
+642 
-655 RRVGNVALGVASGIA
+655 
-670 GGFLSNLFQGPAGA
+670 
-684 EGPQGPTGVEGP
+684 
-696 QGPAGPQGPVAPRGP
+696 
-711 VGPPRAGV
+711 

>member
-10 APSPESLGPEAAT
+10 VPSSESLNPEAAT

-31 DDRFKGKLNASDLD
+31 DPRFTGKLDANDLGTE
-45 AKALFDP
+45 ALFDP
-52 ARRKQLEEAQLAQDD
+52 DLRKQEEEDRLAQMEEAQLAQDD

-86 LLPSEEDLYNQT
+86 PLPSEEDLYDQT

-108 TSLTDLATAAGEAL
+108 TSLIDLATAAGEAL

-293 APATSESGGGQGGPE
+293 APVTSESGGGQGGPE
-308 SAGEPSE
+308 GLGELSG
-315 EEQRIKMLKDHRGRL
+315 EEQRPEMLKNHRGRL
-330 EARRRALQKE
+330 EVRRRNLQKE

-359 GIVDGM
+359 GIVDSM
-365 IDKLNKQLDIFGGGA
+365 IDKINEQLDIFGGGA
-380 SGGPDNSDQSRQSG
+380 SSVPDNSDQSRRSS
-394 AAGPEGSSGNDD
+394 AAGPEGSSGDDTREGRLTTVAEVKKLREAYEQEYEKHKEFLNSYEEDVSKYDLISWFSKVRDVITSLKEVEEGLDKPSLSKQVREFYLSKEKKLLDEFAWWQNNKPPRLTVDRD
-406 GESSGEDDG
+406 GEAAKLDPGREGDDPKQKQQG
-415 GEGGESNN
+415 SDLELKNGSEKKGAASIRKIFGWGAIRLLGINEPYNN
-423 ELHAGEYEM
+423 ELS
-432 LADWGETVNERA
+432 
-444 LFEAHAR
+444 
-451 RGTID
+451 
-456 KKDKKDGENGA
+456 
-467 KDEEAL
+467 
-473 AYNKKNA
+473 NK
-480 EAVRERWRDGAKRFV
+480 
-495 DYYLNIFE
+495 
-503 QSLDENMSQHD
+503 
-514 RQVAIEQKRKELAR
+514 
-528 EASMMTM
+528 
-535 NATAELEETIAPK
+535 
-548 RGSMRKPLNL
+548 
-558 AAKAGLLGVV
+558 
-568 LNKIPFVGHFV
+568 
-579 SGVAG
+579 
-584 GALGFFHDMHNV
+584 
-596 KYRRLREAGQDKR
+596 
-609 GVVTQARADAK
+609 
-620 EDMVRLDQA
+620 
-629 EQDQAL
+629 
-635 EEADNVI
+635 
-642 AERTQGIRRENIR
+642 
-655 RRVGNVALGVASGIA
+655 
-670 GGFLSNLFQGPAGA
+670 
-684 EGPQGPTGVEGP
+684 
-696 QGPAGPQGPVAPRGP
+696 
-711 VGPPRAGV
+711 

>member
-1 MLKNPNRPP
+1 MPQNPNRLPTS
-10 APSPESLGPEAAT
+10 SPESLGPEAVT
-23 SSSYSLDS
+23 SSPYSLDS
-31 DDRFKGKLNASDLD
+31 DPRFTGKLDANDLD
-45 AKALFDP
+45 TKALFNADL
-52 ARRKQLEEAQLAQDD
+52 RKQEEAKRLAQMKEAQLAQLAQDD

-86 LLPSEEDLYNQT
+86 VLPPEEDLYDQT

-141 IDRAETYD
+141 ILIDRAETYD

-166 DNAENVAK
+166 DNAEKVAK

-210 TAPVKPVQGPEGAS
+210 TAPVKPVRGPEGAS

-257 PVSKAALMREARQLM
+257 PVSKAALMREVRQLM
-272 KSLNDALDSSATDP
+272 KGLNDALDSSATDP

-340 YDDLKDKE
+340 YDDLKDKK

-365 IDKLNKQLDIFGGGA
+365 IDRINKQLDIFGGGA
-380 SGGPDNSDQSRQSG
+380 SDGPDNSEQSRRSSV
-394 AAGPEGSSGNDD
+394 AGPEGFSGDD
-406 GESSGEDDG
+406 TR
-415 GEGGESNN
+415 EGR
-423 ELHAGEYEM
+423 LT
-432 LADWGETVNERA
+432 TVAEV
-444 LFEAHAR
+444 
-451 RGTID
+451 
-456 KKDKKDGENGA
+456 KK
-467 KDEEAL
+467 
-473 AYNKKNA
+473 
-480 EAVRERWRDGAKRFV
+480 
-495 DYYLNIFE
+495 
-503 QSLDENMSQHD
+503 
-514 RQVAIEQKRKELAR
+514 
-528 EASMMTM
+528 
-535 NATAELEETIAPK
+535 
-548 RGSMRKPLNL
+548 
-558 AAKAGLLGVV
+558 
-568 LNKIPFVGHFV
+568 
-579 SGVAG
+579 
-584 GALGFFHDMHNV
+584 
-596 KYRRLREAGQDKR
+596 LREAYEQEYEKHKEFLNSYEE
-609 GVVTQARADAK
+609 DASK
-620 EDMVRLDQA
+620 YDLISWFSKVRDVIT
-629 EQDQAL
+629 AL
-635 EEADNVI
+635 EEAEEKLNKP
-642 AERTQGIRRENIR
+642 
-655 RRVGNVALGVASGIA
+655 S
-670 GGFLSNLFQGPAGA
+670 LSEQVRKFYLSKEKKLLDEFAWWQNNK
-684 EGPQGPTGVEGP
+684 
-696 QGPAGPQGPVAPRGP
+696 
-711 VGPPRAGV
+711 PPRLTVDRDGEAAKLDPGREGDDPKQKQQGSDLELKNGSEKKGAASIRKIFGWGAIRVLGINEPYNNELFNK